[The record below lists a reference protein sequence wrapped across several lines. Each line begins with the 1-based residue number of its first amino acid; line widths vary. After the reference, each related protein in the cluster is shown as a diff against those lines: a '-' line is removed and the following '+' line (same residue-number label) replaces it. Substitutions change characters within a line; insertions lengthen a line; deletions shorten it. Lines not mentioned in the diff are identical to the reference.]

1 MSDTLIEMRNV
12 NKVYDNGT
20 VGLKD
25 INLKIPRGQF
35 VVIVGLSGAGKS
47 TLLRT
52 INRMHDVTSGNIL
65 INGES
70 IIDLKGKDLR
80 KLRRKIGMIF
90 QNFNLVKRSTVKR
103 NVLSGRVGYYPTW
116 KSILGIYSKKDQQK
130 AIDALKQV
138 KMLDKI
144 YAKANELSGGQQQR
158 VAIARALMQD
168 PEIMLAD
175 EPIASLDPFTTKAV
189 MDELK
194 TLNQDYGITVLVNLH
209 SVSLAMQYAD
219 RIVDLRAGELVYD
232 KLIDDV
238 VETDFDSIYQSKT
251 KEVNA

>member
-116 KSILGIYSKKDQQK
+116 KSILGIYSKKNQQK

-194 TLNQDYGITVLVNLH
+194 ALNQDYGITVLVNLH

-219 RIVDLRAGELVYD
+219 RIVGLRAGELVYD

>member
-144 YAKANELSGGQQQR
+144 YAKANQLSGGQQQR

-219 RIVDLRAGELVYD
+219 RIVGLRAGELVYD

>member
-219 RIVDLRAGELVYD
+219 RIVGLRAGELVYD

>member
-1 MSDTLIEMRNV
+1 
-12 NKVYDNGT
+12 
-20 VGLKD
+20 
-25 INLKIPRGQF
+25 
-35 VVIVGLSGAGKS
+35 
-47 TLLRT
+47 
-52 INRMHDVTSGNIL
+52 
-65 INGES
+65 
-70 IIDLKGKDLR
+70 
-80 KLRRKIGMIF
+80 
-90 QNFNLVKRSTVKR
+90 
-103 NVLSGRVGYYPTW
+103 
-116 KSILGIYSKKDQQK
+116 
-130 AIDALKQV
+130 
-138 KMLDKI
+138 
-144 YAKANELSGGQQQR
+144 
-158 VAIARALMQD
+158 MQD

-219 RIVDLRAGELVYD
+219 RIVGLRAGELVYD

>member
-116 KSILGIYSKKDQQK
+116 KSILGIYSKKDQ
-130 AIDALKQV
+130 
-138 KMLDKI
+138 
-144 YAKANELSGGQQQR
+144 
-158 VAIARALMQD
+158 
-168 PEIMLAD
+168 
-175 EPIASLDPFTTKAV
+175 
-189 MDELK
+189 
-194 TLNQDYGITVLVNLH
+194 
-209 SVSLAMQYAD
+209 
-219 RIVDLRAGELVYD
+219 
-232 KLIDDV
+232 
-238 VETDFDSIYQSKT
+238 
-251 KEVNA
+251 

>member
-12 NKVYDNGT
+12 NKFYDNGT

-219 RIVDLRAGELVYD
+219 RIVGLRAGELVYD

>member
-130 AIDALKQV
+130 VIDALKQV

-219 RIVDLRAGELVYD
+219 RIVGLRAGELVYD

-238 VETDFDSIYQSKT
+238 AETDFDSIYQSKT

>member
-1 MSDTLIEMRNV
+1 MSDMLIEMRNV

-219 RIVDLRAGELVYD
+219 RIVGLRAGELVYD